1 MTVTKLPTAGMAE
14 VTGCS
19 SRCFACP
26 PSCRLRSPLIH
37 NGYEAS
43 PGRGQICGDEPGW
56 QGSETHVK
64 LMELK
69 DKTMLSREEAAA
81 RLHAIADELASGND
95 VVIERETM
103 RFVAH
108 VPDQVNLKVEF
119 EVEDDGTELEIELT
133 W

>member
-1 MTVTKLPTAGMAE
+1 MLSLRANMGA
-14 VTGCS
+14 
-19 SRCFACP
+19 RCAND
-26 PSCRLRSPLIH
+26 SH
-37 NGYEAS
+37 DG
-43 PGRGQICGDEPGW
+43 G
-56 QGSETHVK
+56 GSETYVK
-64 LMELK
+64 LLEFK

-95 VVIERETM
+95 VVIEREDL

-119 EVEDDGTELEIELT
+119 EIEDDGTELEIELT